1 MKKLLDNIVMK
12 GTDCSKRSSTR
23 VSFTSL
29 YSDCRMT
36 LQNRLFSE
44 EYAINF
50 LKEKKLCVTMSTQ
63 EQTDFKW
70 R

>member
-1 MKKLLDNIVMK
+1 MK
-12 GTDCSKRSSTR
+12 GTDYSKRSSTR

-29 YSDCRMT
+29 YSDYRMT
-36 LQNRLFSE
+36 LQKRLLSE

-70 R
+70 H